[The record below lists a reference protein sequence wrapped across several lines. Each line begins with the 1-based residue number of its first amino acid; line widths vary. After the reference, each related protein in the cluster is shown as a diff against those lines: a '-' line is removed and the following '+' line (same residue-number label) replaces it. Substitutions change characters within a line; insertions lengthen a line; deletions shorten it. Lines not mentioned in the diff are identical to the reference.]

1 MTAESLTNRW
11 KVCHSDTEKAQCGTS
26 LLQSVSSISYGR
38 ETRFPYY
45 HRGETRIN
53 EPIKERISF

>member
-1 MTAESLTNRW
+1 MTAESLTNTW

-38 ETRFPYY
+38 ETRFPYIT
-45 HRGETRIN
+45 E
-53 EPIKERISF
+53 EKLELMSQ